1 MCSCR
6 TEPPQIWRWVL
17 GVVGW
22 QAAMVGLVHHQQF
35 EPARAVLLVDL
46 DPELA
51 AGAAL
56 LELALQLAA
65 QAERRAGACLADKKD
80 GALGIANLIDAELA
94 RQARRALRR
103 QRLPRLVEAQPDR
116 HGYLPWNLAVRF
128 SSRAFMPSCASWLCI
143 AARTSA
149 STSSCLML
157 SRNSNWRT
165 VSAFIALSDSGA
177 LAASRSITFEASASS
192 CS

>member
-1 MCSCR
+1 
-6 TEPPQIWRWVL
+6 
-17 GVVGW
+17 
-22 QAAMVGLVHHQQF
+22 MVGLVGHQQL

-51 AGAAL
+51 ACAAL
-56 LELALQLAA
+56 PELALQLAA
-65 QAERRAGACLADKKD
+65 QPERRAGACLADEED
-80 GALGIANLIDAELA
+80 HALGVAHLVDAELA
-94 RQARRALRR
+94 RQPRRRLGG

-157 SRNSNWRT
+157 SRNSSWRT
-165 VSAFIALSDSGA
+165 VSAFIALSDKGA
-177 LAASRSITFEASASS
+177 LAAKRSITLEASASS
-192 CS
+192 